1 MPWVT
6 LFQQGVEGVG
16 GGMAATRGIGHGGR
30 VSISEDGVFPTM
42 LLELLYHG
50 GHPHLKN
57 LSKDLNSILVSAIK
71 LIKNLFIMHSKNILH
86 SIFHNILGICFW

>member
-6 LFQQGVEGVG
+6 LFQQGVEGGG

-57 LSKDLNSILVSAIK
+57 LSKTLNSVVAVDRSAVLCAFGRVRSRQHVLEDVPAI
-71 LIKNLFIMHSKNILH
+71 
-86 SIFHNILGICFW
+86 